1 MKGNVVILVM
11 AEEKWEEADFLRQ
24 QIESRGY
31 TAQILDTG
39 LIGKPDGPCEITREE
54 VIAASGRDPQEVAQI
69 KDRGKRMPVMIAGG
83 IRKVRELYAQ
93 GKLQGLISLGGTTG
107 TQMGTEIMRSL
118 PYGFPK
124 FGVSSTISL
133 LGFAERAFGTGD
145 IAMMNSV
152 ADFTGAKSIMMRNV
166 LARAAGAICGM
177 IDAAVKV
184 PIALPAKGEKPVV
197 AITQIGL
204 CEIVASSVRKALEA
218 KGYQVVAFSASGT
231 CDRAMERIIERDNL
245 FGAVIDIS
253 PGGVGEQ
260 LFDFGMQSGP
270 TRLEAAG
277 KAGIPQIISMCK
289 VNTGSPTSR
298 NYRAHPEYSQRK
310 KFEYDA
316 ARTFIRLSEAEL
328 IQVAD
333 TMAEKLNKSRGP
345 VKVVVPLGGWSAVD
359 KRGSDFYDDELDRV
373 FVNEFKK
380 KLRPD
385 IEVREADA
393 DLDTPEFAEALVK
406 AFDDIM
412 ATAKR

>member
-1 MKGNVVILVM
+1 MDGNIIILVM
-11 AEEKWEEADFLRQ
+11 AEEKWEEADFLRK

-31 TAQILDTG
+31 QAQILDMG
-39 LIGKPDGPCEITREE
+39 LILEPGGPCEITREE
-54 VIAASGRDPQEVAQI
+54 IIAASGRDQTEVAQLS
-69 KDRGKRMPVMIAGG
+69 RGKRMPVMIAGS
-83 IRKVRELYAQ
+83 IKKVNELYSQ
-93 GKLQGLISLGGTTG
+93 GKLQGIISLGGTTG

-124 FGVSSTISL
+124 FGVSATISL
-133 LGFAERAFGTGD
+133 LGFASRAFGTGD

-152 ADFTGAKSIMMRNV
+152 VDFTGAKSIMMRNV

-177 IDAAVKV
+177 VDAAAKM
-184 PIALPAKGEKPVV
+184 PIVLPGKGEKPLV

-204 CEIVASSVRKALEA
+204 VEIVASAVRKRLEE

-231 CDRAMERIIERDNL
+231 CDRAMEQIIEKNNL
-245 FGAVIDIS
+245 FGAVIDIT

-277 KAGIPQIISMCK
+277 KAGIPQIISLGK
-289 VNTGSPTSR
+289 VNIGSPTSR
-298 NYRAHPEYSQRK
+298 NYRKHPEYHERK
-310 KFEYDA
+310 KYEYDA
-316 ARTFIRLSEAEL
+316 ARTFIRLSDDEL

-333 TMAEKLNKSRGP
+333 TMADKLNSARGP
-345 VKVVVPLGGWSAVD
+345 VKVVVPLGGWSAID
-359 KRGSDFYDDELDRV
+359 KRGTDFYDGELDRV

-385 IEVREADA
+385 IEVREVDA

-406 AFDDIM
+406 AFEDIM
-412 ATAKR
+412 ATVS